1 MMRDADGK
9 LISVTMYYVSRVTL
23 VMSSRQRSSDTK
35 HCWQQDPVL
44 DHNQPGGTEIGLG
57 VAFYVLPQDRE
68 LAREMYEAWVDQN
81 DLRSEDESVVTPEVV
96 GRGQLSK
103 LGLILAQEFVSSHI
117 CTLRRFQLRSGPQS
131 GPCLLVVFEL
141 TDAHHTSGRG
151 TSSSPRVSARPLSR
165 SLKAKSL
172 ATASSD
178 SSRI

>member
-1 MMRDADGK
+1 M
-9 LISVTMYYVSRVTL
+9 
-23 VMSSRQRSSDTK
+23 
-35 HCWQQDPVL
+35 L

-117 CTLRRFQLRSGPQS
+117 CTLRSVVLRRFQLRSGPQS